1 MNRLRRLIHEVH
13 RRSLWQV
20 VAIYLGASWLV
31 IQVVALVSSHLA
43 LPNWVTPAAILLL
56 LIGLPI
62 VIATAF
68 IEEGLPSRRAPVSDR
83 DTPGGLDPAPATTSD
98 PPPTHERLF
107 TWRNA
112 IAGGVVA
119 FALLGIVAAG
129 YVGVRALV
137 GERTHALDARAVAI
151 LPFRVTGDPS
161 LDWMREGVVDLLA
174 VKLGGADGSRAA
186 DARATLVQ
194 WRRVAGGSAEPTVEH
209 ARAVARRLGAGRF
222 ILGDAV
228 RAGPDVVL
236 SARLVETAT
245 GRVLHT
251 ARREG
256 SPDGALGLL
265 DRVIAEL
272 LVREAGEDL
281 TRIET
286 LTSTSLPAVQAY
298 LAGLPAYRRSRFSEA
313 ALRFREALEHDST
326 FTLAAFYMARA
337 YSWIGY
343 GPEYDRG
350 MRLAWEGR
358 DRLSER
364 DRRHVI
370 AAASSGYPAP
380 RPARERLQAYQDLL
394 DIAPDDVEAWYGY
407 ADVLYHDGYAAGI
420 RDAHER
426 ARTGFE
432 RALAI
437 DSTFATAL
445 NHLIELAAFE
455 GDTASVRRLAA
466 RYDPA
471 APAEVANL
479 PWILAVALGDSAA
492 LRAAYAGADT
502 SRVSAILLMTRQA
515 QLHAF
520 GLSTV
525 PALLDIAV
533 RRSVTQAEQ
542 LDAGYGRADA
552 DLNAGRPTAALR
564 RLDDLEQLNPNGNV
578 DFGRLIIALSGRVP
592 RDIGVEAAAR
602 LAEQLRAGRHRGP
615 LEPINTSCVLTV
627 WTAASGDIPAAQAYA
642 RRVAARPVGE
652 FEPLMEQMYGLCEV
666 WGAAAIALA
675 SRSPDVKQRLTVV
688 DDWLLENYAFRGPRG
703 EVTVW
708 LARAWEDVDE
718 PARALATLRR
728 AYDSVEHLVPRL
740 LLEARLALRLG
751 DRDSAV
757 RAYRHFLALFADP
770 EPGWAAGMRQD
781 VQASLTRLVEG

>member
-43 LPNWVTPAAILLL
+43 LPDWVTPVAILLL

-68 IEEGLPSRRAPVSDR
+68 IEEGLPSRRVSEPDP
-83 DTPGGLDPAPATTSD
+83 DTVERESPPQALAVDQAPA
-98 PPPTHERLF
+98 HERVF

-112 IAGGVVA
+112 IGGGVLA
-119 FALLGIVAAG
+119 FALLGVVTAG
-129 YVGVRALV
+129 YVGVRALS
-137 GERTHALDARAVAI
+137 GERGDALDPTAVAI
-151 LPFRVTGDPS
+151 LPFRVTGDTS
-161 LDWMREGVVDLLA
+161 LAWMQEGVVDLLA
-174 VKLGGADGSRAA
+174 AKLGGADGSRAA
-186 DARATLVQ
+186 DPRATLVQ
-194 WRRVAGGSAEPTVEH
+194 WRRMTGGSAEPTIED
-209 ARAVARRLGAGRF
+209 ARVVARRLGAGRF

-236 SARLVETAT
+236 SARLVDTST

-256 SPDGALGLL
+256 SPDDALGLL
-265 DRVIAEL
+265 DRVVAEL

-281 TRIET
+281 TRIVA

-313 ALRFREALEHDST
+313 AQRFREALDHDST

-343 GPEYDRG
+343 GPEYQRG

-370 AAASSGYPAP
+370 AAASTGYPEP
-380 RPARERLQAYQDLL
+380 KPARERLQAYQDLL
-394 DIAPDDVEAWYGY
+394 DVAPDNVEAWYGY
-407 ADVLYHDGYAAGI
+407 ADVLYHDGYAAGVP
-420 RDAHER
+420 DAHDR
-426 ARTGFE
+426 ARAGFD

-445 NHLIELAAFE
+445 NHLIEIAAFE

-479 PWILAVALGDSAA
+479 PWIIAVALGDSTA
-492 LRAAYAGADT
+492 LRAAYTGADT
-502 SRVSAILLMTRQA
+502 LRVSAILLMARQA

-525 PALLDIAV
+525 PPLLDIAE
-533 RRSVTQAEQ
+533 RRSVTRAER
-542 LDAGYGRADA
+542 LNVSNNRVDA
-552 DLNAGRPTAALR
+552 DLNAGHPTAALR
-564 RLDDLEQLNPNGNV
+564 RLSALEQLNPQMDA
-578 DFGRLIIALSGRVP
+578 DFQLLILALSGRVP
-592 RDIGVEAAAR
+592 REIGLEAASRVAER
-602 LAEQLRAGRHRGP
+602 LQAGRHRTP
-615 LEPINTSCVLTV
+615 AEPIDMSCVLTV
-627 WTAASGDIPAAQAYA
+627 WTAAAGDVQAARAHA
-642 RRVAARPVGE
+642 RRVAARTGDI
-652 FEPLMEQMYGLCEV
+652 EPLLERLYGLCEE

-675 SRSPDVKQRLTVV
+675 SRSPDVKQRLAAV
-688 DDWLLENYAFRGPRG
+688 DDWLLDNYAFPGARD
-703 EVTVW
+703 EVTLW

-728 AYDSVEHLVPRL
+728 TFDSVEHLVPRL
-740 LLEARLALRLG
+740 LLEARLAARLG
-751 DRDSAV
+751 DRASAV

-770 EPGWAAGMRQD
+770 EPGWAEGLRRDA
-781 VQASLTRLVEG
+781 QASLARLVEG

>member
-43 LPNWVTPAAILLL
+43 LPDWVTPVAILLL

-68 IEEGLPSRRAPVSDR
+68 IEEGLPSRRAAGADSGAVDR
-83 DTPGGLDPAPATTSD
+83 HHSSSVDVAGPAAA
-98 PPPTHERLF
+98 HERLF

-112 IAGGVVA
+112 IGGGVLA
-119 FALLGIVAAG
+119 FALLGVVSVG
-129 YVGVRALV
+129 YVGVRTLG
-137 GERTHALDARAVAI
+137 GERGDALDAHAVAV
-151 LPFRVTGDPS
+151 LPFRVSGDAS
-161 LDWMREGVVDLLA
+161 LMWMQEGVVDLLA
-174 VKLGGADGSRAA
+174 AKLGGADGSRAA
-186 DARATLVQ
+186 DPRATLVQ
-194 WRRVAGGSAEPTVEH
+194 WRRVADGSTEPTVED
-209 ARAVARRLGAGRF
+209 ARVVARRLGAGRF

-228 RAGPDVVL
+228 RAGPDIAI
-236 SARLVETAT
+236 SARLVDTST

-256 SPDGALGLL
+256 SPDDALGLL
-265 DRVIAEL
+265 DRVVAEL

-313 ALRFREALEHDST
+313 AQRFREALDHDST

-343 GPEYDRG
+343 GPEYERG

-358 DRLSER
+358 ERLSER
-364 DRRHVI
+364 DRRHVV
-370 AAASSGYPAP
+370 AAASTGYPEP
-380 RPARERLQAYQDLL
+380 RPARERIQAYQDLL
-394 DIAPDDVEAWYGY
+394 DIAPDNVEAWYGY
-407 ADVLYHDGYAAGI
+407 ADVLYHNGYAAGI
-420 RDAHER
+420 PDAHDLAR
-426 ARTGFE
+426 AGFE

-455 GDTASVRRLAA
+455 GDTALVRRLAA
-466 RYDPA
+466 RYDPS

-479 PWILAVALGDSAA
+479 PWIIAVALGDSAG
-492 LRAAYAGADT
+492 LRAAYASADT
-502 SRVSAILLMTRQA
+502 ARVPAITLMARQA
-515 QLHAF
+515 QRHAF
-520 GLSTV
+520 GLSTI
-525 PALLDIAV
+525 PQLLDIAE
-533 RRSVTQAEQ
+533 RRSVTQAER
-542 LDAGYGRADA
+542 AGVRYNRMVAA
-552 DLNAGRPTAALR
+552 LNAGRPTAALR
-564 RLDDLEQLNPNGNV
+564 HLEELHRLNPDANA
-578 DFGRLIIALSGRVP
+578 DFQRLLLALSGRVP
-592 RDIGVEAAAR
+592 REIGMEASDR
-602 LAEQLRAGRHRGP
+602 LAERLRAGQHRTP
-615 LEPINTSCVLTV
+615 LEPINMSCVLTI
-627 WTAASGDIPAAQAYA
+627 WEAAAGDVSSAQAHA
-642 RRVAARPVGE
+642 RRVVARSGD
-652 FEPLMEQMYGLCEV
+652 FEPLMQQMYGLCEL

-675 SRSPDVKQRLTVV
+675 SRSPAGKQRLAAV
-688 DDWLLENYAFRGPRG
+688 DEWLLENYAFPGPRD
-703 EVTVW
+703 EVTLW

-728 AYDSVEHLVPRL
+728 VTDSIDHLVPRL
-740 LLEARLALRLG
+740 LLEARLAIRLG
-751 DRDSAV
+751 DRDTAV
-757 RAYRHFLALFADP
+757 RAYRHFLALFSDP
-770 EPGWAAGMRQD
+770 EPGWAAALKRD
-781 VQASLTRLVEG
+781 AEVSLTRLVES